1 MTKSVLATRAAMAA
15 LLMFGI
21 GTAAAQ
27 EAPNFNPDK
36 IATDPALAA
45 KLPEQI
51 AKAGVLVIGSDTS
64 YAPWEYI
71 SEKDGK
77 TPEGIDVDLAEA
89 MAKTLGL
96 KLDFRT
102 SAFDAILPALGAK
115 YDIGMSAFSISN
127 ERMKAVN
134 FVSYSQTGA
143 LWAVKAGNPAGFEAD
158 KLCGRNV
165 AIQSGSFFQRFLQEE
180 NQACAAAGKPAIE
193 MIPFATQAEALT
205 RVAAGGADATVSG
218 SATIGYASKQSNG
231 RLVTMRPAGKL
242 GGFGLNGIAVSKND
256 MALTE
261 LIAEV
266 TNKLIADGVYKEIYG
281 MWGIDDSNIPLAEIN
296 PKVKD

>member
-1 MTKSVLATRAAMAA
+1 MTKSRGAVAAAIVALMAA
-15 LLMFGI
+15 APAM
-21 GTAAAQ
+21 AQ

-36 IATDPALAA
+36 ITTDPALAA
-45 KLPEQI
+45 KLPEHI
-51 AKAGVLVIGSDTS
+51 AKAGVLVVGSDTA

-77 TPEGIDVDLAEA
+77 TPEGIDVDIAEA

-102 SAFDAILPALGAK
+102 AAFDGILPALGAK
-115 YDIGMSAFSISN
+115 YDLGISAFSISN
-127 ERMKAVN
+127 ERLRAVN

-143 LWAVKAGNPAGFEAD
+143 LWAVKAGNPKAFKPDE
-158 KLCGRNV
+158 LCGRKV
-165 AIQSGSFFQRFLQEE
+165 AIQSGSYFQRLLQDE
-180 NQACAAAGKPAIE
+180 NQACVSAGKPEIE

-205 RVAAGGADATVSG
+205 RVAADGADATVSG
-218 SATIGYASKQSNG
+218 SATIGYAAKQSNG
-231 RLVTMRPAGKL
+231 RLQTMRPAGKL
-242 GGFGLNGIAVSKND
+242 GGFGLNGIAIAKKD
-256 MALTE
+256 TALTE
-261 LIAEV
+261 LVAEV

-281 MWGIDDSNIPLAEIN
+281 MWGIDDSNIPVAEIN